1 MGVSAD
7 QVCLCSQYTYLRK
20 NMCSLNSAFARE
32 QDDRKPVAR
41 SSSLSGGKTIIRF
54 QAKLI

>member
-7 QVCLCSQYTYLRK
+7 QVCLCSQCTYLRK
-20 NMCSLNSAFARE
+20 NIYSLNSALVRE
-32 QDDRKPVAR
+32 KDDRRPVAQ

-54 QAKLI
+54 LAKLI